1 MSDEKCGNVKLVYVR
16 WIIYGIILL
25 AGFYAWIRAE
35 LSVKAD
41 LKIVETVCAR
51 QEKQDDLL
59 QDIRQRLI
67 RIETKLEK

>member
-1 MSDEKCGNVKLVYVR
+1 MSDDKCANMKLVYVR
-16 WIIYGIILL
+16 WIIYGVILV
-25 AGFYAWIRAE
+25 AGFYGWIRTE

-41 LKIVETVCAR
+41 LKTVEQVCAR
-51 QEKQDDLL
+51 QEKQDDVL